1 MSELVCYIERAERG
15 SLPLRL
21 RLLST
26 RVEEVWTFPEVLADD
41 RAALQRGLGEAADWL
56 AAQLKA
62 HSRAGLGALVLDP
75 DGSRCGWVSSLSPD
89 PDAIGAM
96 LQQAAEPISEEDAA
110 HTVGSTPQLALCPD
124 VKVAGGTTFQPL
136 GTQDQQATPQQ
147 RQRLGVVAVPDAT
160 VRLLLD
166 ELDARGVEIA
176 RIVTTWHAL
185 AEAFEAGG
193 ATNADSLVA
202 ASQHTTA
209 QVMVDPGSG
218 RLVWSWSRSGQPI
231 AAGSFRLPHPM
242 PSPDAH
248 AQAAI
253 SLGHAE
259 LARLASE
266 WIGWATQLGASPTR
280 VRLVLPE
287 QAWDDSMSL
296 GECVAKVWP
305 GATTDIAFDDDPV
318 AMVLS
323 RFADGLGD
331 PRVTDTT
338 RGTLEVLQARPG
350 TQHRSMYRWAAVAI
364 ALAAGAMGVAAF
376 QVYASAKAARTQ
388 AEEVRTAWRATA
400 GELLPLVNDSFAAG
414 PGWDARAVADIQEEL
429 DRRRRKVAPVRATP
443 QKPIMQELETLSF
456 VLGNPDYKLEKI
468 ELSETAVTI
477 TVVVPNT
484 AAYEELVESIERI
497 AGSSVREWDKTPRPV
512 PDGIRVNLLGLWGDP
527 TQSTTAGGA

>member
-21 RLLST
+21 RLIST
-26 RVEEVWTFPEVLADD
+26 RIEEVWEFPEILADD
-41 RAALQRGLGEAADWL
+41 RAALLRGLGEAADWI
-56 AAQLKA
+56 ASQIKA
-62 HSRAGLGALVLDP
+62 NSRAGLGSLVLDP
-75 DGSRCGWVSSLSPD
+75 DGSRCGWVVSLSTD
-89 PDAIGAM
+89 PDAVGAIVR
-96 LQQAAEPISEEDAA
+96 QAAEPISDEDAA
-110 HTVGSTPQLALCPD
+110 HTVGSTPQLALNPD
-124 VKVAGGTTFQPL
+124 VLIPGGMTFQPL
-136 GTQDQQATPQQ
+136 GADTQHATTQQ

-166 ELDARGVEIA
+166 ALDARGVDIA
-176 RIVTTWHAL
+176 RVVTTWHAMV
-185 AEAFEAGG
+185 EAFDTGSGAGAG
-193 ATNADSLVA
+193 SLVA
-202 ASQHTTA
+202 SSQGTSA
-209 QVMVDPGSG
+209 QVMIDPRAG
-218 RLVWSWSRSGQPI
+218 RLIWSWSRGRLPI
-231 AAGSFRLPHPM
+231 AAGAFRVPHPV
-242 PSPDAH
+242 PLPDDVRAVV
-248 AQAAI
+248 

-259 LARLASE
+259 LGRLASE
-266 WIGWATQLGASPTR
+266 WIGWSTQLGASPTR
-280 VRLVLPE
+280 VHCVLPE
-287 QAWDDSMSL
+287 QSWDDSESL
-296 GECVAKVWP
+296 GESLSAVWP

-323 RFADGLGD
+323 RYADGLGD
-331 PRVTDTT
+331 PRVADTPH
-338 RGTLEVLQARPG
+338 GTLEALQARPG

-376 QVYASAKAARTQ
+376 QVYTSAKVARAQ

-484 AAYEELVESIERI
+484 AAYEELVESIDRI
-497 AGSSVREWDKTPRPV
+497 AGSSVREWNKTPRPV
-512 PDGIRVNLLGLWGDP
+512 PDGIRVNLFSLWGDL